1 VSRGEGIEKPIVFG
15 CLKTQHDD
23 GLSKETTASSEF
35 DHWTRPTNMQ
45 SLRISLQ
52 AQRHQR
58 IMPESLVKLLKGNFQ
73 ALPATSNLKPLAVCH
88 SAKASV

>member
-1 VSRGEGIEKPIVFG
+1 MKMPT
-15 CLKTQHDD
+15 CLVKLSAIMHWCCGQGWGHRETSSIWDAWKAQQDD

-52 AQRHQR
+52 AQRH
-58 IMPESLVKLLKGNFQ
+58 
-73 ALPATSNLKPLAVCH
+73 
-88 SAKASV
+88 